1 MEDDDEPQEPE
12 DYDDGEMPG
21 DDDGEDDESEVQFDE
36 GSGEA
41 EGGED
46 DEDDDDE
53 DDDDEN
59 EGGDGGIPMATHDL
73 FLPHNGNF
81 YRVGKYNP
89 DGPGPVTMGWVRQYA
104 ATLEVPTAKVL
115 TALSKNQASAWSD
128 IAGSMGFEH
137 AVVLMVNVS
146 ADDPTPYPVWYTLPC
161 VEHGDS
167 DDCYILRQMPPPQ
180 YKALFKRIKEAKWM
194 ANSSLLGLLKAHNDN
209 NVSVNPKINNFVLAN
224 GKKQGKDGP
233 SYPRPRT
240 LVVSAPKKTAAPK
253 TSETE
258 PGEPTEPTEPEE
270 PADLEEPGEP
280 KEAEPEPNPPKKK
293 KKKAAPAGDDASVAT
308 APASAAGRGAERRQ
322 LERRRWYEQVLQGA
336 GQERRGR
343 QRGGGGT
350 AAAPRHDADA
360 AAAAAAP
367 AAVPVGGGAKDPASK
382 KSPAPGRRGAPPAG
396 GQWHG
401 SSGADGGAGGGGGG
415 GGGGAAPAAAPAAAA
430 ANGAPKAAR
439 PLKRRLCGSFVGQ
452 VFEFALN
459 EGATEVTIP
468 LPKNFKAPAPP
479 ALTRVEV
486 KWNDAEEA

>member
-21 DDDGEDDESEVQFDE
+21 DDDGEDDESEVPFDE

-46 DEDDDDE
+46 DDDDDDE

-224 GKKQGKDGP
+224 GKSRARTGRRTRARARSSSARRRRRRRRRRARRSPASRP
-233 SYPRPRT
+233 SRPSPRSRPTSRSRASPRRPSRSPTPLRRRRRRRRLLATTPPSPRRRRRRRRPR
-240 LVVSAPKKTAAPK
+240 
-253 TSETE
+253 
-258 PGEPTEPTEPEE
+258 
-270 PADLEEPGEP
+270 
-280 KEAEPEPNPPKKK
+280 
-293 KKKAAPAGDDASVAT
+293 
-308 APASAAGRGAERRQ
+308 RR
-322 LERRRWYEQVLQGA
+322 
-336 GQERRGR
+336 
-343 QRGGGGT
+343 
-350 AAAPRHDADA
+350 
-360 AAAAAAP
+360 
-367 AAVPVGGGAKDPASK
+367 
-382 KSPAPGRRGAPPAG
+382 APPAR
-396 GQWHG
+396 
-401 SSGADGGAGGGGGG
+401 
-415 GGGGAAPAAAPAAAA
+415 AAA
-430 ANGAPKAAR
+430 
-439 PLKRRLCGSFVGQ
+439 V
-452 VFEFALN
+452 V
-459 EGATEVTIP
+459 
-468 LPKNFKAPAPP
+468 
-479 ALTRVEV
+479 
-486 KWNDAEEA
+486 